1 MFCVLC
7 GEIALRCFTEIK
19 MATKCEQVPIFNL
32 VIMLDHIFSRDGN
45 YQFYPELS
53 SPFHIINSHIIEK
66 ELTWNWNGVVNDE
79 ASFAGL
85 FLLNVTELK
94 LVFLYSASA

>member
-1 MFCVLC
+1 MFCVIC
-7 GEIALRCFTEIK
+7 GEFASRCLTEIK
-19 MATKCEQVPIFNL
+19 MATNCEQVPIFNL
-32 VIMLDHIFSRDGN
+32 VIMLDHIFSRDGS
-45 YQFYPELS
+45 YQFHLELT
-53 SPFHIINSHIIEK
+53 SPFHINGHIIKK

-94 LVFLYSASA
+94 LLFLYSASA